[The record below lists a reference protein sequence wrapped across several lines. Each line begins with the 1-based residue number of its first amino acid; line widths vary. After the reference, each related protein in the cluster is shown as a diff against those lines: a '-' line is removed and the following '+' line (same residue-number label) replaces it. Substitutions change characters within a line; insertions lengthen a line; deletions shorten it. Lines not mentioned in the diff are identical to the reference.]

1 MIYLIEDKTSRRNDY
16 GWTNEKI
23 STKSDIITVIENAA
37 ELIKMMPEILMDGN
51 VVLFHESFS
60 RIETNDKVKMEQ
72 VEDKI
77 VISKIKREEISLAEE
92 FEKYE
97 GANLAKDFS
106 WDDPL
111 GREIW

>member
-1 MIYLIEDKTSRRNDY
+1 MEARLQKWGN
-16 GWTNEKI
+16 
-23 STKSDIITVIENAA
+23 SDGIRIPSN
-37 ELIKMMPEILMDGN
+37 ILKALN
-51 VVLFHESFS
+51 LK
-60 RIETNDKVKMEQ
+60 TNDKVKMEQ